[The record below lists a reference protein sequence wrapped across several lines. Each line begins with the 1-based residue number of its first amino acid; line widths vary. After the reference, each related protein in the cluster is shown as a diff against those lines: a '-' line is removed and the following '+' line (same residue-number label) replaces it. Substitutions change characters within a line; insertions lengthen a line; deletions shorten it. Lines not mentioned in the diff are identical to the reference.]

1 MTAAL
6 RRPELVGSVFG
17 LESAAHYLAEV
28 LPPWMQDL
36 GLVIEKVEAV
46 KPPGAPGDWQ
56 PGALLRLPF
65 AARNCRDGV
74 VVCGPALMALADS
87 AMLFACA
94 TAWNGYRPMTPIDQH
109 HAFSAAGEFRCPR
122 GRTRHAHRS
131 DHEFLSRDVVEC
143 GRPASGRNGIGGLCD
158 VVSLTMIVRSV
169 IRVNGVGCRSVAGN
183 RAAMRGQTIDSA
195 FSWRAYFQS
204 PSTA

>member
-94 TAWNGYRPMTPIDQH
+94 TAWNGYRPMTPIDH
-109 HAFSAAGEFRCPR
+109 TMHFLRPVSFDVLADARVMRTGRTTSFCRVTLSSAADR
-122 GRTRHAHRS
+122 
-131 DHEFLSRDVVEC
+131 
-143 GRPASGRNGIGGLCD
+143 RPIGM
-158 VVSLTMIVRSV
+158 VS
-169 IRVNGVGCRSVAGN
+169 
-183 RAAMRGQTIDSA
+183 AAYAML
-195 FSWRAYFQS
+195 
-204 PSTA
+204 